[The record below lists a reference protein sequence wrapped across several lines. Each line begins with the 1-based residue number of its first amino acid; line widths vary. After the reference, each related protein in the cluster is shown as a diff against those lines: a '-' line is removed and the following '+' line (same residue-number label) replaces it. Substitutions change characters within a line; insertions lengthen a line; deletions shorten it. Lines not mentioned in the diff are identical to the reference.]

1 MNLRRNQLDCSRGSA
16 RGQEAGDRRPLLEAE
31 RVVVKVLQQLGR
43 QLQRHSLGG
52 QRGGELGGCLQA
64 PVDDEAGAVGEAGR
78 GRVQRP
84 PDQQPRA
91 RAAPGTPAAG
101 RGRAGPLL
109 GREGGVVAHQRRHAL
124 ELRHQLPDPVVRVQ
138 RELAAGE
145 EDADAGGAVI
155 LGGAGEREAVEEAR
169 VLAVPH
175 QEGSLLRG
183 RQQRAALLPA
193 EAAVV
198 PAALRQLRAAPRQH
212 RLRGVRVRGRRA
224 AGHGRRQLGAGQ
236 LLLQLGGLQLVLQHA
251 DVQRLQLGRDPLLL
265 GPGLLHL
272 LQQGGGVE
280 AGGGGGVTA
289 GGWGGAR
296 PAVRHREGQGAAG
309 TLQHGD
315 GHQQRY
321 TRPRPEH
328 MFREMMITVLSLS
341 GSLSNSVSWKF
352 CSAQSRLGS
361 EDECCSALGGWLQLG
376 LGSPREV
383 SGDPENKTFLTR
395 L

>member
-1 MNLRRNQLDCSRGSA
+1 MAAAEA
-16 RGQEAGDRRPLLEAE
+16 RGRRPLLEAE
-31 RVVVKVLQQLGR
+31 RVVVKVLEQLGR
-43 QLQRHSLGG
+43 QLQRDGLGG
-52 QRGGELGGCLQA
+52 QRGGELGGGLQA
-64 PVDDEAGAVGEAGR
+64 PVDGEAGAVGEAGR

-91 RAAPGTPAAG
+91 RAAPGAPAAG
-101 RGRAGPLL
+101 GRGGPLL
-109 GREGGVVAHQRRHAL
+109 GREGGVVADQRRHAL
-124 ELRHQLPDPVVRVQ
+124 ELRHQLPDAVVRVQ

-145 EDADAGGAVI
+145 EDADAGGSVI
-155 LGGAGEREAVEEAR
+155 LGGAGEGEAVEEAR

-183 RQQRAALLPA
+183 RQQRAALLPT

-212 RLRGVRVRGRRA
+212 RLRGVGVRGHRA

-289 GGWGGAR
+289 GGGAR
-296 PAVRHREGQGAAG
+296 PAVRHREGQRAAG
-309 TLQHGD
+309 ALQHGHR
-315 GHQQRY
+315 HQQRY

>member
-1 MNLRRNQLDCSRGSA
+1 MNLRRNQLDCSRGAA
-16 RGQEAGDRRPLLEAE
+16 RGQEAGGRRPLLEAE

-64 PVDDEAGAVGEAGR
+64 PVDDEARAVGEAGR

-101 RGRAGPLL
+101 RRGRAGPLL

-212 RLRGVRVRGRRA
+212 RLRGVRVRGHRA

-280 AGGGGGVTA
+280 AGGGGPPCNGNA
-289 GGWGGAR
+289 
-296 PAVRHREGQGAAG
+296 P
-309 TLQHGD
+309 
-315 GHQQRY
+315 
-321 TRPRPEH
+321 P
-328 MFREMMITVLSLS
+328 
-341 GSLSNSVSWKF
+341 
-352 CSAQSRLGS
+352 
-361 EDECCSALGGWLQLG
+361 
-376 LGSPREV
+376 
-383 SGDPENKTFLTR
+383 
-395 L
+395 